1 MTLAQG
7 LLLDAQNK
15 SLGSFALKNFSRLA
29 IAAAFAVSTTAF
41 ADTIT
46 LTYNSSIYAHGSD
59 GVAIAGTPPPPHPSS
74 YPFTS
79 VGAGEFGAHDV
90 TVTGALTTADL
101 IDSSSDFFLYCYDL
115 FQTIGPGGTYTYNVE
130 YNGALAHTLDFL
142 GAVNSVLNGASGT
155 DPFAWLHPTTTAE
168 SAAIQLGIWES
179 LYDNQADFDLTTGSF
194 QASGLDAGTSAEYA
208 LFQAAVPNSNSLS
221 QSLTMVLQSD
231 TNQDQITGL
240 RPSSDQHN
248 FTPEPGSLALLAAGL
263 IAAGVSRRK
272 RKG

>member
-1 MTLAQG
+1 M
-7 LLLDAQNK
+7 
-15 SLGSFALKNFSRLA
+15 KNFSRLA

-59 GVAIAGTPPPPHPSS
+59 GVNLAGTPPPPHPSS
-74 YPFTS
+74 YPYTS

-90 TVTGALTTADL
+90 TVTGSLTTANL
-101 IDSSSDFFLYCYDL
+101 VDSSSDFFLYCYDL
-115 FQTIGPGGTYTYNVE
+115 FQTIGPGGTYTYTVN
-130 YNGALAHTLDFL
+130 YTGALAHTLDFL

-155 DPFAWLHPTTTAE
+155 DQFAWLHPTTTGE

-179 LYDNQADFDLTTGSF
+179 LYDNDPNFSLATGSF
-194 QASGLDAGTSAEYA
+194 QASGLDAGTATEYA
-208 LFQAAVPNSNSLS
+208 QFQAAVSTTASLP
-221 QSLTMVLQSD
+221 LPFTMVLESA

-240 RPSSDQHN
+240 RPSQRN

-263 IAAGVSRRK
+263 IAAGVARRK